1 MHITS
6 QLAPRALSL
15 DPSHDV
21 AIVGGGFAGVM
32 TAIQLLRVLPAP
44 RRVVLFEHSGR
55 LARGQAYATDLA
67 CHLLNVPAARMSAF
81 PDQPTDFTDWLGR
94 TGAKSACTATETG
107 LFAPRA
113 VYGDYIES
121 LARVALR
128 SGRLTVVRASI
139 TDLQPEPGC
148 VRLTTAEGRVVRAGD
163 VVLALGNLAAGGN
176 HASQACDPW
185 SPAGCAPIDPTSG
198 DPVVVIGTGLTM
210 VDVMFGVRARGFTGP
225 VVAISRRG
233 RLPHGHRP
241 AADWPAPDFTPRER
255 RSALALC
262 RRVRAEVAAAATAWV
277 DWRSVIDALRP
288 TLQSLWQGL
297 PSAERRRFLRHLRPW
312 WDIHRHR
319 MPAPAAASVAAELK
333 AGSLQVHAGTI
344 LSVESSGDAVLVT
357 WRPRGSEVRQAMR
370 AVRVFNATG
379 ASNAA
384 ASPDRLLATLRSRG
398 VARLDCLD
406 LGLDVNATLNLLDA
420 MGQPNPRIH
429 ALGPLTRGA
438 LWECTAVP
446 ELRVQA
452 QAVARHV
459 AEGCKVRGRSG
470 AEAFSE

>member
-1 MHITS
+1 
-6 QLAPRALSL
+6 
-15 DPSHDV
+15 
-21 AIVGGGFAGVM
+21 
-32 TAIQLLRVLPAP
+32 
-44 RRVVLFEHSGR
+44 
-55 LARGQAYATDLA
+55 
-67 CHLLNVPAARMSAF
+67 
-81 PDQPTDFTDWLGR
+81 
-94 TGAKSACTATETG
+94 
-107 LFAPRA
+107 
-113 VYGDYIES
+113 
-121 LARVALR
+121 
-128 SGRLTVVRASI
+128 
-139 TDLQPEPGC
+139 
-148 VRLTTAEGRVVRAGD
+148 
-163 VVLALGNLAAGGN
+163 
-176 HASQACDPW
+176 
-185 SPAGCAPIDPTSG
+185 
-198 DPVVVIGTGLTM
+198 
-210 VDVMFGVRARGFTGP
+210 
-225 VVAISRRG
+225 
-233 RLPHGHRP
+233 
-241 AADWPAPDFTPRER
+241 
-255 RSALALC
+255 
-262 RRVRAEVAAAATAWV
+262 VRAEVAAAATAWV

-344 LSVESSGDAVLVT
+344 LSVEPSGDAILVT